1 MLKKFYKMQG
11 IGNDYIYFDCLE
23 TPFEDP
29 SAAAVRLSDRHFGIG
44 GDGIV
49 LICPSAVADAKM
61 RMFNADGSEGKMC
74 GNGTRCVAKYVYE
87 KGLTDKTCVTLETLA
102 GIKTLDMD
110 VEDGVV
116 KSVSVQMG
124 KADFKA
130 SDVPVIFGGDE
141 MVSQKLSLECGEW
154 VITCVSMG
162 NPHCVTFVNDTKS
175 LDLEKIGP
183 QFEHNPIFPE
193 RVNTEFIKVIDDA
206 TLEMRVWER
215 GSGETLACGT
225 GACASVAAAVKNG
238 ICEMNK
244 EITVKLLGGDLKITC
259 GSDYSITMRGP
270 AEFSYEGEVNI

>member
-1 MLKKFYKMQG
+1 MKFTKMNG
-11 IGNDYIYFDCLE
+11 IGNDYIYING
-23 TPFEDP
+23 FEEKVDDP
-29 SAAAVRLSDRHFGIG
+29 SALAIKLSDRHFSVGS
-44 GDGIV
+44 DGVIII
-49 LICPSAVADAKM
+49 LPSKVADFRM

-102 GIKTLDMD
+102 GIKTLAMD

-193 RVNTEFIKVIDDA
+193 RVNTEFIKVIDDT

>member
-1 MLKKFYKMQG
+1 MKFTKMNG
-11 IGNDYIYFDCLE
+11 IGNDYIYING
-23 TPFEDP
+23 FEEKVDDP
-29 SAAAVRLSDRHFGIG
+29 SALAIKLSDRHFSVGS
-44 GDGIV
+44 DGVIII
-49 LICPSAVADAKM
+49 LPSKVADFRM

-102 GIKTLDMD
+102 GIKTLEMD

>member
-1 MLKKFYKMQG
+1 MKFTKMNG
-11 IGNDYIYFDCLE
+11 IGNDYIYING
-23 TPFEDP
+23 FEEKVDDP
-29 SAAAVRLSDRHFGIG
+29 SALAIKLSDRHFSVGS
-44 GDGIV
+44 DGVIII
-49 LICPSAVADAKM
+49 LPSKVADFRM

-154 VITCVSMG
+154 VVTCVSMG

-193 RVNTEFIKVIDDA
+193 RVNTEFIKVIDDT

>member
-1 MLKKFYKMQG
+1 MKFTKMNG
-11 IGNDYIYFDCLE
+11 IGNDYIYING
-23 TPFEDP
+23 FEEKVDDP
-29 SAAAVRLSDRHFGIG
+29 SALAIKLSDRHFSVGS
-44 GDGIV
+44 DGVIII
-49 LICPSAVADAKM
+49 LPSKVADFRM

-154 VITCVSMG
+154 VVTCVSMG

-193 RVNTEFIKVIDDA
+193 RVNTEFIKVIDDT

-225 GACASVAAAVKNG
+225 GACASVAAAVKNE

>member
-1 MLKKFYKMQG
+1 MKFTKMNG
-11 IGNDYIYFDCLE
+11 IGNDYIYING
-23 TPFEDP
+23 FEEKVDDP
-29 SAAAVRLSDRHFGIG
+29 SALAIKLSDRHFSVGS
-44 GDGIV
+44 DGVIII
-49 LICPSAVADAKM
+49 LPSKVADFRM

-74 GNGTRCVAKYVYE
+74 GNGTRCLAKYVYE

-102 GIKTLDMD
+102 GIKTLEMD

>member
-1 MLKKFYKMQG
+1 MKFTKMNG
-11 IGNDYIYFDCLE
+11 IGNDYIYING
-23 TPFEDP
+23 FEEKVDDP
-29 SAAAVRLSDRHFGIG
+29 SALAIKLSDRHFSVGS
-44 GDGIV
+44 DGVIII
-49 LICPSAVADAKM
+49 LPSKVADFRM

-259 GSDYSITMRGP
+259 GSDYRITMRGP